1 MKPLTVVFS
10 RMNVPMSS
18 PSSAPVAIVGAGALG
33 TTIAPALVANGY
45 AVEAVL
51 SRTAASAEALADQV
65 GAPVA
70 DTAYAAL
77 PDAVRWVF
85 VCVSDDAIAEAAA
98 SLAAV
103 RHPWADTTVAH
114 TSGAVP
120 AQALAPLGARGAALL
135 GFHPLQ
141 TFPEK
146 ASPAAFADIVVG
158 LDGDS
163 AAVEAGAAMARHL
176 GARPVRLAAA
186 DKARY
191 HAAAALAS
199 NGLVALMAAVEA
211 VLPTARTDAAPPPRE
226 WVAPLLRQTLHN
238 VLHCGPD
245 GALSGPVARGDEG
258 TIRKHL
264 EVLQDECPD
273 QHPLYTALS
282 AELVR
287 VAVRSGS
294 ISEAQ
299 GERLAA
305 SFRPADDA
313 PKAST

>member
-1 MKPLTVVFS
+1 
-10 RMNVPMSS
+10 MST

-33 TTIAPALVANGY
+33 TTLARALVANGY

-51 SRTAASAEALADQV
+51 SRTAASAEALADRV

-85 VCVSDDAIAEAAA
+85 VCVPDDAIAGAAKT
-98 SLAAV
+98 LAAV

-120 AQALAPLGARGAALL
+120 AQALAPLDARGAALL

-141 TFPEK
+141 TFPEG

-163 AAVEAGAAMARHL
+163 AAVEAGAAVARRL

-211 VLPTARTDAAPPPRE
+211 VLPTARTDAAPPTRE

-238 VLHCGPD
+238 VLHRGPH

-258 TIRKHL
+258 TIHKHL

-273 QHPLYTALS
+273 QHPVYTALS

-287 VAVRSGS
+287 VAVGSGAL
-294 ISEAQ
+294 SEAQ

-305 SFRPADDA
+305 SVRHADDA
-313 PKAST
+313 PEPST